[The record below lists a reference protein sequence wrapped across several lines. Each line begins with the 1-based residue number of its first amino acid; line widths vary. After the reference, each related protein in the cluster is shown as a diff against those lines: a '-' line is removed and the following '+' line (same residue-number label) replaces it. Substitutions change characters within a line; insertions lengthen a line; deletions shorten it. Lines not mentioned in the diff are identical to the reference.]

1 MRVAWVALAITLAAA
16 PAHAYEFWLDSQT
29 IGQAYQLPQ
38 YQLVGP
44 SVLLGRRRLTQTLA
58 LRIWD
63 IGDLSANR
71 RKARLP
77 DRGLRISLT
86 TYMRIDHDFGDYTSG
101 NITLPGPVVSSA
113 IDVIPELADSSA
125 DLQLMYGYITLEG
138 LADDKLKVQLGRLL
152 VDDGWGEFGVDGAS
166 ARYELPMPIAVTATA
181 GLRVRASSPLG
192 VSSYELDGTSGAG
205 CEEYVVGQTP
215 GTGSWQLI
223 DRNRGGI
230 TDYPLSSNVEYCP
243 QRDVDQP
250 SVGVAIA
257 TAHTHGWG
265 AEIGYRRTWSDTVGL
280 VGPAQGVDQ
289 PPAYL
294 YPNEFGQAPA
304 TGVDEERLYGRV
316 HGDFDAGDLRVSP
329 YADARYSILNAVFD
343 RADAGVRLRDGDHI
357 LEPEVEYFYPDFD
370 GDSIFNAFSIEATT
384 DARLAYTYA
393 PTASSWRATAD
404 AWLRHYAHEDD
415 EPSIAGGFDASLSR
429 AIAEGWRGRIDALWD
444 DGYGGRRAG
453 GSADAKW
460 KSRLRSL
467 WIAGRVILLAVQE
480 DDRSLQRDYVTSST
494 VLQSSYQ
501 VTDGVGIHVIAEADY
516 DAIHNLQTRAIAVLD
531 LAFFPEP

>member
-1 MRVAWVALAITLAAA
+1 MRLAWVALAIAIVLTAAT

-38 YQLVGP
+38 YQLAGP
-44 SVLLGRRRLTQTLA
+44 SLLLGRRRLTQTLA

-71 RKARLP
+71 RKARMP
-77 DRGLRISLT
+77 DKGLRISLT
-86 TYMRIDHDFGDYTSG
+86 TYLRVDHDFGDYTSG
-101 NITLPGPVVSSA
+101 SVVLPGPVVASA

-125 DLQLMYGYITLEG
+125 DLQLMYGYVTLEG

-166 ARYELPMPIAVTATA
+166 ARYELPMPLAVTATA

-205 CEEYVVGQTP
+205 CEEYVVGPTP

-223 DRNRGGI
+223 DRNRGGV

-265 AEIGYRRTWSDTVGL
+265 AEIGYRRTWSNTVGL
-280 VGPAQGVDQ
+280 IGPAQGVDQ
-289 PPAYL
+289 PPASL
-294 YPNEFGQAPA
+294 YPNEFGQAPT

-316 HGDFDAGDLRVSP
+316 HGDFDLGEVRVSP

-343 RADAGVRLRDGDHI
+343 RADAGVRFRDGDHI

-393 PTASSWRATAD
+393 PTSSCVACHRGCLASP
-404 AWLRHYAHEDD
+404 LR
-415 EPSIAGGFDASLSR
+415 PRRRR
-429 AIAEGWRGRIDALWD
+429 AIDRRRFRRQRVSRDRAGLARASQRVVGRRLRWATSRRQRRRQVEEQAAQLVDRGTRAPTRRARGRPLAAARLRDELDDAAVELPGD
-444 DGYGGRRAG
+444 RRRGHPRHRRGGLRRRA
-453 GSADAKW
+453 
-460 KSRLRSL
+460 
-467 WIAGRVILLAVQE
+467 
-480 DDRSLQRDYVTSST
+480 
-494 VLQSSYQ
+494 
-501 VTDGVGIHVIAEADY
+501 
-516 DAIHNLQTRAIAVLD
+516 
-531 LAFFPEP
+531 